1 MPETRAGLIFPPWQS
16 RASRVPAAYIDSA
29 RDRMDPTVL
38 GERLAERDR
47 RQGGAVLLPPDERR
61 SIRHSRWPTAINGGE
76 PRKASVHLS
85 GGGVERYPTILIWLA
100 ILALVLLVVLSQA
113 LG

>member
-1 MPETRAGLIFPPWQS
+1 
-16 RASRVPAAYIDSA
+16 
-29 RDRMDPTVL
+29 MDPTVL
-38 GERLAERDR
+38 RERLAERDR
-47 RQGGAVLLPPDERR
+47 RQGGAVPPPDERR
-61 SIRHSRWPTAINGGE
+61 SIRHSRWPTAIDGGE
-76 PRKASVHLS
+76 PRKASVHLP